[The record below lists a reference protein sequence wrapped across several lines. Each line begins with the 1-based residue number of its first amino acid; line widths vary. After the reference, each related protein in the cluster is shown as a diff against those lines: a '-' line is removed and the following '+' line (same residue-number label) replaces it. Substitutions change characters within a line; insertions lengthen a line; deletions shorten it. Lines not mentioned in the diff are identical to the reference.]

1 MPGYGIF
8 QESAFLKVISGMRYH
23 SKSPIHRSLAVP
35 TVMMRTLLLFLAI
48 SLSVGACSTSP
59 TGRHQ
64 LMLVSPSQAVQ
75 ASAKAYPEKLKEYAA
90 KGKLNNKPMML
101 ARVKRITGRLIAQ
114 AIRMYPESRNWK
126 WEVVLI
132 DDPDVVN
139 AWCMAGGKMAVY
151 SGLIEKLKP
160 TDDELAQVMAHE
172 ISHALA
178 NHVAEQMSVSMASQ
192 LGLAILSATALHDNR
207 YRSAALTGAALAA
220 TLAIQLPYSRAAEA
234 EADRIGI
241 ELAARAGYNP
251 HAAASLW
258 RKMGQ
263 VNKDAPPELLNTHPS
278 AGNRQHT
285 LAELAP
291 KMMKYYHPDEQH
303 PVYPLN

>member
-1 MPGYGIF
+1 M
-8 QESAFLKVISGMRYH
+8 SRN
-23 SKSPIHRSLAVP
+23 
-35 TVMMRTLLLFLAI
+35 LLLSCLLTLFI
-48 SLSVGACSTSP
+48 GACATSP

-64 LMLVSPSQAVQ
+64 LMLVSPSQAAQ
-75 ASAKAYPEKLKEYAA
+75 ASEQAYPQKLKEYAA
-90 KGKLNNKPMML
+90 KGKLNNDPQTL
-101 ARVKRITGRLIAQ
+101 ARVKKITGRLIAQ
-114 AIRMYPESRNWK
+114 AVRMYPQSRSWD

-132 DDPDVVN
+132 DDPETVN
-139 AWCMAGGKMAVY
+139 AWCMAGGKMAIY
-151 SGLIEKLKP
+151 TGLIEKLKP

-178 NHVAEQMSVSMASQ
+178 NHVAEQMSVAMASQ
-192 LGLAILSATALHDNR
+192 MGLAVLSATALHDSR

-241 ELAARAGYNP
+241 EIAARAGYDP
-251 HAAASLW
+251 RSAASLW

-263 VNKDAPPELLNTHPS
+263 LNKSSPPELLNTHPS
-278 AGNRQHT
+278 ADNRQHT

-291 KMMKYYHPDEQH
+291 KMMQYYHPDEVH
-303 PVYPLN
+303 PVYPLD

>member
-1 MPGYGIF
+1 MI
-8 QESAFLKVISGMRYH
+8 
-23 SKSPIHRSLAVP
+23 
-35 TVMMRTLLLFLAI
+35 RTFCLLLTMTLFI
-48 SLSVGACSTSP
+48 GACSTSP

-64 LMLVSPSQAVQ
+64 LMLVSPSQAIQ

-90 KGKLNNKPMML
+90 KGKLNDKPVML

-114 AIRMYPESRNWK
+114 AIRMYPESRNWE

-139 AWCMAGGKMAVY
+139 AWCMAGGKMAIY

-178 NHVAEQMSVSMASQ
+178 NHVAEQMSVSLASQ
-192 LGLAILSATALHDNR
+192 LGLAVLSATALHDNR

-220 TLAIQLPYSRAAEA
+220 TLAIELPYSRAAEA
-234 EADRIGI
+234 EADRVGI
-241 ELAARAGYNP
+241 EIAARAGYNP
-251 HAAASLW
+251 HAAVSLW
-258 RKMGQ
+258 KKMGQ
-263 VNKDAPPELLNTHPS
+263 VNKKSPPELLNTHPS
-278 AGNRQHT
+278 AGTRQHT

-291 KMMKYYHPDEQH
+291 KMMKYYHPHEVH

>member
-1 MPGYGIF
+1 MIRRLLLPLI
-8 QESAFLKVISGMRYH
+8 V
-23 SKSPIHRSLAVP
+23 
-35 TVMMRTLLLFLAI
+35 TLLI
-48 SLSVGACSTSP
+48 GACSTSP

-75 ASAKAYPEKLKEYAA
+75 ASEKAYPEKLKEYAA
-90 KGKLNNKPMML
+90 KGKLNNKPRML

-114 AIRMYPESRNWK
+114 AIRMYPESRNWQ

-132 DDPDVVN
+132 DDPEVVN

-151 SGLIEKLKP
+151 SGLIEKIQP

-178 NHVAEQMSVSMASQ
+178 NHVAEQMSVAMASQ
-192 LGLAILSATALHDNR
+192 LGLAVLSATALHDSR

-241 ELAARAGYNP
+241 EIAARAGYDPN
-251 HAAASLW
+251 AAASLW
-258 RKMGQ
+258 RKMEQ
-263 VNKDAPPELLNTHPS
+263 VSKDSPPELLNTHPS
-278 AGNRQHT
+278 AANRQRT
-285 LAELAP
+285 LSELAP
-291 KMMKYYHPDEQH
+291 KMMKYYHPDELH
-303 PVYPLN
+303 PVYPLD

>member
-1 MPGYGIF
+1 MIRRLLLP
-8 QESAFLKVISGMRYH
+8 FL
-23 SKSPIHRSLAVP
+23 L
-35 TVMMRTLLLFLAI
+35 TLLIA
-48 SLSVGACSTSP
+48 ACATSP

-64 LMLVSPSQAVQ
+64 LMLVSPSQAAQ
-75 ASAKAYPEKLKEYAA
+75 ASEKAYPEKLKEYAG
-90 KGKLNNKPMML
+90 KGRLNNNPQML

-114 AIRMYPESRNWK
+114 AVRMYPESRDWN

-132 DDPDVVN
+132 DDPETVN

-151 SGLIEKLKP
+151 TGLIEKLKP

-178 NHVAEQMSVSMASQ
+178 NHVAEQMSVAMASQ
-192 LGLAILSATALHDNR
+192 LGLAVLSATALHDSR

-241 ELAARAGYNP
+241 EIAARAGYDP

-258 RKMGQ
+258 RKMGEI
-263 VNKDAPPELLNTHPS
+263 NKSSPPELLNTHPS
-278 AGNRQHT
+278 AGNRQQT
-285 LAELAP
+285 LAKLAP
-291 KMMKYYHPDEQH
+291 KMMKYYHPEESH
-303 PVYPLN
+303 PVYPLD